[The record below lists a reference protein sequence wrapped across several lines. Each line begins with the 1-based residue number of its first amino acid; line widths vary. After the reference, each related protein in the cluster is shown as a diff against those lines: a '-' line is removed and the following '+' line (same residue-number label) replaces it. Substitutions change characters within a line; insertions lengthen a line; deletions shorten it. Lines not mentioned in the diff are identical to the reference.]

1 MPVYLQIVTFP
12 IRVQVKLGP
21 GAMAVTGAGP
31 TGAAA
36 VTGAGGIGVGGQ
48 FARQQSCPAHVRFGS
63 KADIGALSLDV
74 PFTPKSGR
82 QLSALGCP
90 LCAISG
96 L

>member
-12 IRVQVKLGP
+12 IRVQVKLGH

-63 KADIGALSLDV
+63 KQTFERFHSMSPLPPKADV
-74 PFTPKSGR
+74 N
-82 QLSALGCP
+82 
-90 LCAISG
+90 
-96 L
+96 

>member
-1 MPVYLQIVTFP
+1 
-12 IRVQVKLGP
+12 
-21 GAMAVTGAGP
+21 MAVTGAGP

-74 PFTPKSGR
+74 PFTPKRTSIECSGM
-82 QLSALGCP
+82 SALCH
-90 LCAISG
+90 
-96 L
+96 